1 MVTVVTSC
9 YYSTLRTW
17 QQQPKGLGAMP
28 LIRRDVIGRTAASA
42 ALATSLLLM
51 ATAAP
56 ALAAPDPSPGL
67 PGGVEAKLNTL
78 LGMGMSFVI
87 VACVAGVFICAGK
100 LAMALRHGEGGA
112 AAGQLVAV
120 GVACILVGSG
130 AGIVNYLV

>member
-1 MVTVVTSC
+1 MRSNRYLVASRVAAVVG
-9 YYSTLRTW
+9 STTALVL
-17 QQQPKGLGAMP
+17 LGAVP
-28 LIRRDVIGRTAASA
+28 AF
-42 ALATSLLLM
+42 
-51 ATAAP
+51 AAP
-56 ALAAPDPSPGL
+56 NPEPGL

-87 VACVAGVFICAGK
+87 VACVAGVFICAAK
-100 LAMALRHGEGGA
+100 LAMALRHGEGGQ